1 MKNQIIRLSISEAG
15 KLFGLSTKTIRQA
28 IKNREIK
35 YIVVRGRYKV
45 HFQSLLEWSQ
55 KSTRRKNSLVNHG
68 LGQFVDKWKIKNTK
82 YSPSEKLAE
91 KE

>member
-1 MKNQIIRLSISEAG
+1 MTEQSIIRLTISEAA

-55 KSTRRKNSLVNHG
+55 KSTRRKNHLLKKGV
-68 LGQFVDKWKIKNTK
+68 GQFVDKWKISNRK
-82 YSPSEKLAE
+82 YSPSEKLI
-91 KE
+91 K